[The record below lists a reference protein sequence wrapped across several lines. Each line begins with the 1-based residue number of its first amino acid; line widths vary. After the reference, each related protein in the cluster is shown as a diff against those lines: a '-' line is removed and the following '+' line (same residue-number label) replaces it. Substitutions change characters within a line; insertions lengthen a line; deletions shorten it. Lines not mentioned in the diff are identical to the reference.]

1 MPSDAST
8 RTRRKKK
15 KTMKDKGLVVATKN
29 DLAQVEVQC
38 LIESCGSCSARS
50 LCTGQDKSKGLLE
63 AQNPLKACT
72 GDEVEIEIPETKY
85 NQALIL
91 LFGTLLAAALLG
103 MGAGYLLS
111 PLVPLSPSAASLSGL
126 ILAVFGTG
134 LLLSRYFRKKNN
146 AHMYPVIINIL
157 KKGDCHG

>member
-1 MPSDAST
+1 MVIS
-8 RTRRKKK
+8 
-15 KTMKDKGLVVATKN
+15 TKN
-29 DLAQVEVQC
+29 SFAQVEVQC
-38 LIESCGSCSARS
+38 LLESCASCSARS

-63 AQNPLKACT
+63 VQNPLNACA

-111 PLVPLSPSAASLSGL
+111 PIVPMSSSTTSLLGL
-126 ILAVFGTG
+126 ILAVLGTG
-134 LLLSRYFRKKNN
+134 LVLFRYFQKKNKI
-146 AHMYPVIINIL
+146 HMYPVIINIL
-157 KKGDCHG
+157 KKGECHG

>member
-1 MPSDAST
+1 
-8 RTRRKKK
+8 
-15 KTMKDKGLVVATKN
+15 MKDKGLVVTTNN

-38 LIESCGSCSARS
+38 FIESCSSCSARS

-63 AQNPLKACT
+63 AKNPLKAT
-72 GDEVEIEIPETKY
+72 VGDEVEIEIPETKY

-91 LFGTLLAAALLG
+91 LFGTLLVAALLG

-111 PLVPLSPSAASLSGL
+111 PLVPLSSSAASFLGL
-126 ILAVFGTG
+126 ILAVLGTG
-134 LLLSRYFRKKNN
+134 LVLFRYFRKKNKM
-146 AHMYPVIINIL
+146 HMYPVIITIL

>member
-1 MPSDAST
+1 
-8 RTRRKKK
+8 
-15 KTMKDKGLVVATKN
+15 MKDKGLVVATKN
-29 DLAQVEVQC
+29 DMAQVEVQC

-91 LFGTLLAAALLG
+91 LFGTLLIAALLG
-103 MGAGYLLS
+103 MGTGYFLS
-111 PLVPLSPSAASLSGL
+111 PLVPLSSSAVSLLGL
-126 ILAVFGTG
+126 ILAVLGTG
-134 LLLSRYFRKKNN
+134 LVLFRYFRKKNK
-146 AHMYPVIINIL
+146 AYMYPVIINIL
-157 KKGDCHG
+157 KKGDCHGSA